1 MQLSSRPDDCWSSHI
16 VSAMTVLIQ
25 ECMFE
30 ETLRNCEP
38 IDLSRFVVDFR
49 ERHFEFWTP
58 YSDGCPRE
66 HNSKFLTYNRWCA
79 MPPKKALAARSP
91 YSLPKYMFLDLPR
104 DMSFAVLP
112 VSDCVSIPFALRPQ
126 HGTPPPPPPVIC
138 VKLMMMSRM
147 ISMLISTAHTPIQC
161 LFAGDTSPYSQ
172 EHRMFSLFC
181 TTSNKLYFF
190 LHELFL

>member
-112 VSDCVSIPFALRPQ
+112 VSDCVSTPLLRFETATWNPTSSPTCDLCEADDDVQDEQ
-126 HGTPPPPPPVIC
+126 HAIFHCTHPHTVSLRRRHER
-138 VKLMMMSRM
+138 V
-147 ISMLISTAHTPIQC
+147 LI
-161 LFAGDTSPYSQ
+161 F
-172 EHRMFSLFC
+172 
-181 TTSNKLYFF
+181 
-190 LHELFL
+190 